1 MEQIII
7 ALQAIILSVKQ
18 NSAFVLSII
27 GLLLLI
33 NIINRI
39 FGARLN
45 IMGII
50 PRTIHGLIGIFCSP
64 FLHRDFNHLFFNSI
78 PLFVLANLVLLN
90 GRTEFYIVSL
100 MITVL
105 SGFSIWLIGRRAIHI
120 GASSIIMGY
129 FGYLLANAY
138 FQVTATT
145 IILGILC
152 LYYFGGLV
160 LNLFPSERDVSWE
173 GHVFGFLAG
182 IATACW
188 TPTVV
193 SWII

>member
-1 MEQIII
+1 MDQIII

-18 NSAFVLSII
+18 NSVFVFGII
-27 GLLLLI
+27 GLLLFI

-39 FGARLN
+39 FGDRLN
-45 IMGII
+45 LLGII
-50 PRTIHGLIGIFCSP
+50 PRTTHGLIGIFSSP

-78 PLFVLANLVLLN
+78 PLFVLANLVLLD
-90 GRTEFYIVSL
+90 GRTVFYIVST

-105 SGFSIWLIGRRAIHI
+105 SGFSIWIIGRRAIHI

-160 LNLFPSERDVSWE
+160 LSLFPGERDVSWE

-182 IATACW
+182 IATAYW
-188 TPTVV
+188 TPAVI
-193 SWII
+193 SYL